1 MQCCQ
6 LNLSQD
12 VTFGDIADTNHLL
25 LVSEQI
31 HSVLQ
36 KSILIVG
43 YRGVSGKLPSVKTS
57 LNNLTRPQK
66 CIFET
71 LALIASAQQMASMKN
86 LNIKN
91 FDYVV
96 CMYGTK
102 FVCQLSEPYHLE
114 VLNRCLEQK
123 DVLRDKVETLE
134 VGAGGSNL
142 FKQTA
147 AEEAESKFKYA
158 SGKRLKT
165 KACDNIKNTVNV
177 IPVTKML
184 ATTKT

>member
-1 MQCCQ
+1 MAQLTNSHLVFYFLSDVSAADHKLLLLRDFRSTFAASKTRYFVFKKNSQTKALGLHESYDCPDFLLKLENYFFAAVNTVTQIDQCLLKAVMQCCQ
-6 LNLSQD
+6 LNFSQD
-12 VTFGDIADTNHLL
+12 VSFVGDIADTNHLL

-91 FDYVV
+91 FD
-96 CMYGTK
+96 
-102 FVCQLSEPYHLE
+102 
-114 VLNRCLEQK
+114 
-123 DVLRDKVETLE
+123 
-134 VGAGGSNL
+134 
-142 FKQTA
+142 
-147 AEEAESKFKYA
+147 
-158 SGKRLKT
+158 
-165 KACDNIKNTVNV
+165 
-177 IPVTKML
+177 
-184 ATTKT
+184 